1 MKKPAKL
8 ALKFLCGAFG
18 SFVLL
23 AIRGMPPLPGL
34 GHIRDMWLG
43 LIFVLTGG
51 ILTLIFQIGDENEIR
66 SFIFGLTWPP
76 LIAALT
82 R

>member
-8 ALKFLCGAFG
+8 ALKFLSGAFG
-18 SFVLL
+18 SFLLL
-23 AIRGMPPLPGL
+23 AMRGMPPLPGL
-34 GHIRDMWLG
+34 VHVGYLWLG
-43 LIFVLTGG
+43 IIFVVSGG
-51 ILTLIFQIGDENEIR
+51 RVTMIFQIGDENLIR
-66 SFIFGLTWPP
+66 SFIFGVTWPP